1 MKIIYTE
8 EVLNRMAERDG
19 VASTTKLIVSGETK
33 ATEDKL
39 PYVVITIP
47 DEQDGTSTT

>member
-19 VASTTKLIVSGETK
+19 VEAINELVALGETK
-33 ATEDKL
+33 VTEDKV

-47 DEQDGTSTT
+47 DEANGTSTT

>member
-1 MKIIYTE
+1 MKIVYTE

-19 VASTTKLIVSGETK
+19 VEAINELVASGETK
-33 ATEDKL
+33 ATEDKV

-47 DEQDGTSTT
+47 DESNGTSTT

>member
-8 EVLNRMAERDG
+8 EVLNRMAQRDG
-19 VASTTKLIVSGETK
+19 VEAINELVASGETK
-33 ATEDKL
+33 ATEDKV
-39 PYVVITIP
+39 PYVVITLE